1 MSLAQTLQNSIQAKT
16 EKVHKQN
23 IQQTTEDKIKK
34 LIRETQLKVWKL
46 LIEQK
51 INNSETDIQL
61 SLRSKNNTHRYLT
74 DYEYQNNLRSLLH
87 TPEGEKFVK
96 WLESNGLKYSIVNK
110 DDGVGYESW
119 DSLIIEVA

>member
-1 MSLAQTLQNSIQAKT
+1 MSLGQTLQKSIQAQAEEVQKKNT
-16 EKVHKQN
+16 K
-23 IQQTTEDKIKK
+23 QTTEDKINT
-34 LIRETQLKVWKL
+34 LIRQTQLKVWML

-61 SLRSKNNTHRYLT
+61 SLRSKNNFHRYLT
-74 DYEYQNNLRSLLH
+74 DYEYQNNLRSLFS

-96 WLESNGLKYSIVNK
+96 WLESNGLTYTIVNQ

-119 DSLIIEVA
+119 DALIIEVA